1 MPGSTSSPEGKI
13 AAKRIPRD
21 GSSVAKQRTAGRV
34 TTQRPARQ
42 IRLADQLYEQIL
54 RRIVAGQLSEGDRL
68 PSEMELSRS
77 FQVSRPVVR
86 EALMRLRAD
95 GLVAARKGSGT
106 YVRRCPAPDFMDLAP
121 GGSIADLFRCW
132 ELRIPVECEAA
143 FLAAQR
149 RTSADLRAIEGALKE
164 FEGLLTTLAS
174 GSDADLR
181 FHRAVAA
188 ASGNQLFVSVLDTM
202 HDSIDQGMKLAHRLS
217 WTDNK
222 DRLRVLLD
230 EHLPIFEAIA
240 ARDSEAA
247 REAMRHH
254 VENSRDRILGARNQT
269 GALFKRA

>member
-1 MPGSTSSPEGKI
+1 MAPYQRARVG
-13 AAKRIPRD
+13 D
-21 GSSVAKQRTAGRV
+21 LVARP
-34 TTQRPARQ
+34 PARQ

-54 RRIVAGQLSEGDRL
+54 RQIVSGHLSERDRL
-68 PSEMELSRS
+68 PSEMELSKS

-95 GLVAARKGSGT
+95 GLVVARKGSGT
-106 YVRRCPAPDFMDLAP
+106 YVCRRPAPDFMDLAP

-164 FEGLLTTLAS
+164 FEGLLNTSAS

-181 FHRAVAA
+181 FHHAVAA
-188 ASGNQLFVSVLDTM
+188 ASGNELFVSVLESM
-202 HDSIDQGMKLAHRLS
+202 HDSIDQGMRLAHRLS
-217 WTDNK
+217 WTDNQ

-240 ARDSEAA
+240 ARNSEAA
-247 REAMRHH
+247 REAMRNH
-254 VENSRDRILGARNQT
+254 VENSRDRILGTRNQT